1 VELRSRLFLR
11 VESAYRNAPRS
22 RRDPIP
28 PAPETYPM
36 PHVLIAVEQEE
47 ARQALARQIRAEAFT
62 VAEAEGVE
70 VAIQR
75 IDDRAPD
82 LLLAGLCFSDGSAVS
97 LLDRA
102 RDAGVGATV
111 LVDEEDAESVQES
124 LKDGVTGFLARPFE
138 TEKIRELLQTVATS
152 LGVSEEIAREQ
163 EKVEEG
169 RFGRLVGGSR
179 PMRRLYDLISRIAP
193 SQATVLITG
202 ESGSGKEVVAHTIH
216 ELSRRRREPFVPVN
230 CGAITPSLM
239 ESELFGHEKGAFT
252 GASRQHRGFFEQA
265 DGGTL
270 FLDEVT
276 EMPADVQVKLLRVLE
291 SGDVTRVGAEAS
303 RSVDVRI
310 LAATN
315 RVPETAVEEGVLRED
330 LFYRLAVLPLAVPP
344 LRDRLDDVPLLARH
358 MLDAISR
365 KEGMSRRLPDE
376 TLAVLQDYEWPGN
389 VRQLRNAVYTAF
401 LLSQGSDVEVD
412 CLPPNVRG
420 GVKIDLNSTVVQVPV
435 GTSIKEAERR
445 LILTTLAHYDG
456 RKTATAETLGIS
468 VRTLYN
474 RLHEYGY
481 MDENEGE
488 DPE

>member
-1 VELRSRLFLR
+1 
-11 VESAYRNAPRS
+11 
-22 RRDPIP
+22 
-28 PAPETYPM
+28 M

-62 VAEAEGVE
+62 VDEAEGVQA
-70 VAIQR
+70 AIQR
-75 IDDRAPD
+75 IDARAPD

-102 RDAGVGATV
+102 REAGVGATV
-111 LVDEEDAESVQES
+111 LVDEEDAESVQDS

-163 EKVEEG
+163 ELVEEG
-169 RFGRLVGGSR
+169 RFGRLVGSSQ

-252 GASRQHRGFFEQA
+252 GASRQHHGFFEQA

-270 FLDEVT
+270 FLDEIT

-291 SGDVTRVGAEAS
+291 SGKVTRVGAEAS

-315 RVPETAVEEGVLRED
+315 RMPETAVEEGVLRKD

-344 LRDRLDDVPLLARH
+344 LRERLDDVPLLARH
-358 MLDAISR
+358 MLDEISR

-389 VRQLRNAVYTAF
+389 VRQLRNALYTAF
-401 LLSQGSDVEVD
+401 LLSQSDEVEVR

-456 RKTATAETLGIS
+456 HKSATAEILGIS

-481 MDENEGE
+481 MDEDE
-488 DPE
+488 DKDPR